1 MGCRCKRPSIN
12 RMRAPRAMSRVA
24 TRHAPDCVSR
34 TVYAKRHVM
43 DEAVGVAARGTGRSP
58 RGCVWEAYRIT
69 ASDSMAESASRVLT
83 RDQIFSAMISRTVG
97 VRKIEA
103 GFRSARSR
111 AARTSAPHAASRRPN
126 SRSRGTF
133 VRTKPAGQCQ
143 SRSFGS
149 AAKPIGRALRMEN
162 PRSANSFGSARAM
175 SGSPPSSR
183 QLLVDRV
190 DEITEFRL
198 WGQQLVTAVHGIFV
212 KNCCSALAKASSEAI
227 NKHANIR
234 HEAGNPTAPHGIKPR
249 ERERRVHEVRF
260 DAVDIGIRAVSCF
273 ASEILEESDA
283 AFDRKHPSRR
293 PDKPREIKCSESR
306 SRSDVCDC
314 RPQSDSCRSP
324 GCVDLIAPDL
334 VLKSKPIDFGVV
346 RSKNI
351 VAFPLSHGAGIPGI
365 QV

>member
-1 MGCRCKRPSIN
+1 MRLGSVPHHGFGFDGRVSEPRADSRSDLFGDDFKDRWREKDRGGIPLSPFEGGENLRPPRGIASTQFKESRNVCSDKASGPVPKSLVWQRCQAYRPSTPN
-12 RMRAPRAMSRVA
+12 GKSAFSQQLWQCKSDVRFAALFAPA
-24 TRHAPDCVSR
+24 
-34 TVYAKRHVM
+34 
-43 DEAVGVAARGTGRSP
+43 
-58 RGCVWEAYRIT
+58 
-69 ASDSMAESASRVLT
+69 
-83 RDQIFSAMISRTVG
+83 
-97 VRKIEA
+97 
-103 GFRSARSR
+103 
-111 AARTSAPHAASRRPN
+111 
-126 SRSRGTF
+126 
-133 VRTKPAGQCQ
+133 
-143 SRSFGS
+143 
-149 AAKPIGRALRMEN
+149 
-162 PRSANSFGSARAM
+162 
-175 SGSPPSSR
+175 
-183 QLLVDRV
+183 LVDRV

-351 VAFPLSHGAGIPGI
+351 VAFPLSHGAGRPGI